1 MSIRIPADQPVRATR
16 LINVVGKVPVG
27 FQPGVALQ
35 RLAEAA
41 HRSVAAAAAAAA
53 ATGADAPK
61 LGAPRV
67 GRGASPSILVPF
79 EVTLDT
85 FEILHGRLDG
95 SGHLRLAAPWG
106 GAAAV
111 YAQDPTERRSLRL
124 LGIPACLELSTLRRS
139 LTEGGLPIDHLIYTT
154 ATATGAVRF
163 DVATCTVPVG
173 TRLPEAIAIT
183 FADRTSTIY
192 VHAVSTVPAAPD
204 WGPPPAGQPGAA
216 AAAPAARP
224 RSFAQVVGDVA
235 SPASGGGGGGG
246 LTVTIPGLDAAPV
259 AEATA
264 GQAEH
269 PTLPPAGDGSM
280 THTPA
285 STSTGGEMAQPA
297 VGAVHPAAAG
307 AAAGGTAAVMPAS
320 PPQHGGKGQRRGRPA
335 LPSDA
340 PITRAKS
347 AAAAARPTSPA
358 GVLPSSKRRP
368 DADAY
373 SNAFAHLTG
382 AADMDQT
389 PADLVVGMASSGP
402 AAAASPDGSPASSG
416 GR

>member
-1 MSIRIPADQPVRATR
+1 MSIRNPADQPVRATR

-35 RLAEAA
+35 RLAEIA
-41 HRSVAAAAAAAA
+41 HRPPRPSW
-53 ATGADAPK
+53 APP
-61 LGAPRV
+61 ARV

-85 FEILHGRLDG
+85 FETLHGRLDG

-111 YAQDPTERRSLRL
+111 HAQDPTERRSLRL
-124 LGIPACLELSTLRRS
+124 LGIPACLDLSTLRRS

-154 ATATGAVRF
+154 DTATGAVRF

-192 VHAVSTVPAAPD
+192 MHAVSTAPAAPD

-224 RSFAQVVGDVA
+224 RSFAQVVGGVA
-235 SPASGGGGGGG
+235 SPASGGGGGGS

-259 AEATA
+259 AEATV

-269 PTLPPAGDGSM
+269 HTLPPAGDGSM

-285 STSTGGEMAQPA
+285 SDSTGGEMAQPA
-297 VGAVHPAAAG
+297 AGAVHPAAAG
-307 AAAGGTAAVMPAS
+307 AAAGGTAAATLAS
-320 PPQHGGKGQRRGRPA
+320 PPQHSGKGQRRGRPA

-347 AAAAARPTSPA
+347 AAAAAGGGAPAPPPLRVCCPQASAAQTLMPTPTPSP
-358 GVLPSSKRRP
+358 
-368 DADAY
+368 
-373 SNAFAHLTG
+373 T
-382 AADMDQT
+382 
-389 PADLVVGMASSGP
+389 
-402 AAAASPDGSPASSG
+402 
-416 GR
+416 